1 MARTELEPRSCLRDG
16 SWTRLKG
23 TGHSGQ
29 TVRSQRGLL
38 APDSMGEGSRRQR
51 GPRGPPSLGRGH
63 GVGKPAG
70 TGGQGPRRQEGRSR
84 KGAIRMVKRS
94 CPSCGPELGVEE
106 KKGKGNPISIQL
118 FPPELVEHI
127 ISFLPVRDLVALGQT
142 CRYFH
147 EVCDA
152 EGVWRRICRRLSPR
166 LRDQGSGV
174 RPWKRAAI
182 LNYTKGLY
190 FQAFGG
196 RRRCLSKSV
205 APLLAH
211 GYRRFLPTKDHVFI
225 LDYVGTLF
233 FLKNALVSTLGQMQ
247 WKRACR
253 YVVLCRG
260 AKDFASDPRCDTVY
274 RKYLYVL
281 ATREQQEVV
290 GTTSS
295 RACDCVEVYLQSSG
309 QRVFKMTFHHSMTFK
324 QIVLVGQ
331 ETQRALL
338 LLTEEGKIYSLVV
351 NETQL
356 DQPRSYTVQLALRK
370 VSHYLPHLR
379 VACMTSNQSST
390 LYVTDQGG
398 VYFEV
403 HTPGVYRDLFG
414 TLQAFD
420 PLDQQMPLALS
431 LPAKI
436 LFCALGY
443 NHLGLVDEFG
453 RIFMQ
458 GNNRYGQL
466 GTGDKMDRGEPTQV
480 RYLQRPITLW
490 CGLNHSL
497 VLSQSSE
504 FSKELLGCGCGAGG
518 RLPGWPKGSASFVKL
533 QVKVPLCACALCATR
548 ECLYI
553 LSSHDIEQ
561 HTPYRD
567 LPASRVVGIPEP
579 SLGTGAP
586 QDPGGT
592 AQACEEYLSQIHSCH
607 TLQDRMEK
615 MKEIIGWMPL
625 MAAQKDFFW
634 EALDMLQKAEGGGGG
649 VGPPASET

>member
-84 KGAIRMVKRS
+84 EGAIRMVRRSQRRKLQKFTRLCGREEGLRVKRS

-480 RYLQRPITLW
+480 
-490 CGLNHSL
+490 
-497 VLSQSSE
+497 
-504 FSKELLGCGCGAGG
+504 
-518 RLPGWPKGSASFVKL
+518 
-533 QVKVPLCACALCATR
+533 PLCACALCATR

-615 MKEIIGWMPL
+615 MKEIVGWMPL

>member
-1 MARTELEPRSCLRDG
+1 MVR
-16 SWTRLKG
+16 
-23 TGHSGQ
+23 
-29 TVRSQRGLL
+29 RSQRQKLKKLTGLC
-38 APDSMGEGSRRQR
+38 GREEGLR
-51 GPRGPPSLGRGH
+51 
-63 GVGKPAG
+63 
-70 TGGQGPRRQEGRSR
+70 
-84 KGAIRMVKRS
+84 VKRN
-94 CPSCGPELGVEE
+94 CPSCGPEYESDE
-106 KKGKGNPISIQL
+106 KGRENSISVQL

-127 ISFLPVRDLVALGQT
+127 ASFLPVRDAVALGQT
-142 CRYFH
+142 CHYFR
-147 EVCDA
+147 EVCDT
-152 EGVWRRICRRLSPR
+152 EGVWRRICHRLSPH
-166 LRDQGSGV
+166 LREQGSGV
-174 RPWKRAAI
+174 RPWKRAAV

-196 RRRCLSKSV
+196 RRKCLSKSV

-211 GYRRFLPTKDHVFI
+211 GYRRFLPTKDHIFI
-225 LDYVGTLF
+225 LDYLGTLF
-233 FLKNALVSTLGQMQ
+233 FLKNALVSTLGQIQ

-253 YVVLCRG
+253 YIVLCRG

-281 ATREQQEVV
+281 VTGKQSGVA

-309 QRVFKMTFHHSMTFK
+309 QRVFKMTFHYSMSFK
-324 QIVLVGQ
+324 QISLLGQ

-370 VSHYLPHLR
+370 LSCCLPHLR
-379 VACMTSNQSST
+379 VSCMTSNQSSV
-390 LYVTDQGG
+390 LYMTDQGG

-403 HTPGVYRDLFG
+403 HSPGVYRDFFG

-420 PLDQQMPLALS
+420 PLDQQMPLAVS
-431 LPAKI
+431 LPAKV

-443 NHLGLVDEFG
+443 NHFGLVDEFG

-466 GTGDKMDRGEPTQV
+466 GTGDKMDRGEPTLVTFFPEPSSQPSPLGPQPPAVPLSRTLALCPQV
-480 RYLQRPITLW
+480 PYLQRPIALW

-497 VLSQSSE
+497 VLSQDSD

-533 QVKVPLCACALCATR
+533 HVKVPLCACSLCSTR
-548 ECLYI
+548 ECLYM
-553 LSSHDIEQ
+553 LSSHDIE
-561 HTPYRD
+561 HCLSYRD
-567 LPASRVVGIPEP
+567 LPAPWAVDSLEP
-579 SLGTGAP
+579 SLGARAP
-586 QDPGGT
+586 QDTGV
-592 AQACEEYLSQIHSCH
+592 AAWAFEEYLSQIHSCS

-615 MKEIIGWMPL
+615 MKEIVGWMPL

-634 EALDMLQKAEGGGGG
+634 EALNILQKTPGGAAP
-649 VGPPASET
+649 GPSTPES

>member
-1 MARTELEPRSCLRDG
+1 MDWCRS
-16 SWTRLKG
+16 SAPTWTD
-23 TGHSGQ
+23 T
-29 TVRSQRGLL
+29 
-38 APDSMGEGSRRQR
+38 APAPAVSH
-51 GPRGPPSLGRGH
+51 PCHPP
-63 GVGKPAG
+63 P
-70 TGGQGPRRQEGRSR
+70 P
-84 KGAIRMVKRS
+84 IRVKRS
-94 CPSCGPELGVEE
+94 CPSCGPEPGGEE
-106 KKGKGNPISIQL
+106 KKRRGKPTSVQL
-118 FPPELVEHI
+118 FPPELVDHI
-127 ISFLPVRDLVALGQT
+127 ISFLPVRDVVSLGQT
-142 CRYFH
+142 CHYLH
-147 EVCDA
+147 EVCDS
-152 EGVWRRICRRLSPR
+152 EGVWRRMCHRLSPR
-166 LRDQGSGV
+166 LRKQGSGV

-196 RRRCLSKSV
+196 RRRCLSKTV
-205 APLLAH
+205 APVLAH
-211 GYRRFLPTKDHVFI
+211 GYHRFLPTKDHIFI
-225 LDYVGTLF
+225 LDYTGTLF
-233 FLKNALVSTLGQMQ
+233 FLKNALVSSTLGQIQ

-253 YVVLCRG
+253 YVLLCRG
-260 AKDFASDPRCDTVY
+260 AKDFASDPRGDTVY

-281 ATREQQEVV
+281 ATREQPEVV
-290 GTTSS
+290 GTTHSQS
-295 RACDCVEVYLQSSG
+295 CDCVEVYLQSNG
-309 QRVFKMTFHHSMTFK
+309 QRVFKMTFHHSMSFK

-338 LLTEEGKIYSLVV
+338 LLTEEGKIYSLAV

-370 VSHYLPHLR
+370 VSRCLPHLR
-379 VACMTSNQSST
+379 VACMASNQSST
-390 LYVTDQGG
+390 LYITDQGG

-420 PLDQQMPLALS
+420 PTDQQMPLALS
-431 LPAKI
+431 LPAKV

-480 RYLQRPITLW
+480 HYPQRPVALW

-497 VLSQSSE
+497 VLSQGSD

-533 QVKVPLCACALCATR
+533 HIKVPLCACSLCSTR
-548 ECLYI
+548 ECLYV
-553 LSSHDIEQ
+553 LSSHDIE
-561 HTPYRD
+561 HHPAYRD
-567 LPASRVVGIPEP
+567 LPASRVAGTPEP
-579 SLGTGAP
+579 SLGAGAA
-586 QDPGGT
+586 QDPGG
-592 AQACEEYLSQIHSCH
+592 AVARACEQYLSQIHSCP
-607 TLQDRMEK
+607 TLQDRVEK
-615 MKEIIGWMPL
+615 MKEVVGWMPL

-634 EALDMLQKAEGGGGG
+634 EALDMLQRAAGG
-649 VGPPASET
+649 VGQGPPTPDS

>member
-1 MARTELEPRSCLRDG
+1 MVRRNQRRKLQKF
-16 SWTRLKG
+16 TRLCG
-23 TGHSGQ
+23 
-29 TVRSQRGLL
+29 REEGL
-38 APDSMGEGSRRQR
+38 R
-51 GPRGPPSLGRGH
+51 
-63 GVGKPAG
+63 
-70 TGGQGPRRQEGRSR
+70 
-84 KGAIRMVKRS
+84 
-94 CPSCGPELGVEE
+94 VER
-106 KKGKGNPISIQL
+106 
-118 FPPELVEHI
+118 I

-147 EVCDA
+147 EVCDG

-166 LRDQGSGV
+166 LQDQGSGV

-233 FLKNALVSTLGQMQ
+233 FLKNALVSALGQMQ

-420 PLDQQMPLALS
+420 PLDQQMPLALP

-480 RYLQRPITLW
+480 HYLQRPINLW

-497 VLSQSSE
+497 VLSQSAE

-561 HTPYRD
+561 HAPYRD
-567 LPASRVVGIPEP
+567 LPASRVVGTPEP
-579 SLGTGAP
+579 SLGARAP

-615 MKEIIGWMPL
+615 MKEIVGWMPL

-634 EALDMLQKAEGGGGG
+634 EALNMLQRAEGGGGG
-649 VGPPASET
+649 VGPPAPET

>member
-1 MARTELEPRSCLRDG
+1 MSHWVARAEDLSKRKFRA
-16 SWTRLKG
+16 RLGKI
-23 TGHSGQ
+23 GHSGWA
-29 TVRSQRGLL
+29 VRSQRGLS
-38 APDSMGEGSRRQR
+38 APGSMGEGPGRQR
-51 GPRGPPSLGRGH
+51 GPRGPPSSGTGH
-63 GVGKPAG
+63 GVGKAAG
-70 TGGQGPRRQEGRSR
+70 TGTRELSTGGQGARRDEGRSR
-84 KGAIRMVKRS
+84 AGVVRMVRRSQRRKLQKFTGLCGQEGLRVKRS
-94 CPSCGPELGVEE
+94 CPSCGPEPGGEE
-106 KKGKGNPISIQL
+106 KKGRGNPISVQL

-127 ISFLPVRDLVALGQT
+127 ISFLPVRDVVALGQT
-142 CRYFH
+142 CHYFR
-147 EVCDA
+147 EVCDT

-166 LRDQGSGV
+166 LREQGSGV

-233 FLKNALVSTLGQMQ
+233 FFKNALVSSTLGQIQ

-281 ATREQQEVV
+281 ATREQLGVA
-290 GTTSS
+290 GATGS

-309 QRVFKMTFHHSMTFK
+309 QRVFKMTFHHSMSFK

-370 VSHYLPHLR
+370 VSHCLPHLR
-379 VACMTSNQSST
+379 VACMASNQSST
-390 LYVTDQGG
+390 VYITDQGG

-480 RYLQRPITLW
+480 
-490 CGLNHSL
+490 
-497 VLSQSSE
+497 
-504 FSKELLGCGCGAGG
+504 
-518 RLPGWPKGSASFVKL
+518 
-533 QVKVPLCACALCATR
+533 PLCACSLCSTR
-548 ECLYI
+548 ECLYM
-553 LSSHDIEQ
+553 LSSHDIE
-561 HTPYRD
+561 HHPAYRD
-567 LPASRVVGIPEP
+567 LPASRVVGNPEP
-579 SLGTGAP
+579 SPGAGAP

-592 AQACEEYLSQIHSCH
+592 AQACEEYLSQIHSCP

-615 MKEIIGWMPL
+615 MKEIVGWMPL

-634 EALDMLQKAEGGGGG
+634 EALDMLQTAAGG
-649 VGPPASET
+649 VGEGPPTPDS

>member
-1 MARTELEPRSCLRDG
+1 M
-16 SWTRLKG
+16 
-23 TGHSGQ
+23 
-29 TVRSQRGLL
+29 VRR
-38 APDSMGEGSRRQR
+38 SRRQKLQKLTR
-51 GPRGPPSLGRGH
+51 LC
-63 GVGKPAG
+63 
-70 TGGQGPRRQEGRSR
+70 RQEEGLR
-84 KGAIRMVKRS
+84 VKRG
-94 CPSCGPELGVEE
+94 CPSCSLEAGDE
-106 KKGKGNPISIQL
+106 KERRDPISVQL

-127 ISFLPVRDLVALGQT
+127 VSFLPVKDVVALGQT
-142 CRYFH
+142 CHYFH

-152 EGVWRRICRRLSPR
+152 EGVWRRICRRLTPR
-166 LRDQGSGV
+166 IRDHRAGA

-205 APLLAH
+205 APMLAH

-233 FLKNALVSTLGQMQ
+233 FLKNALVSSTLGQIQ

-281 ATREQQEVV
+281 ATREQPPVV
-290 GTTSS
+290 GTTDS

-309 QRVFKMTFHHSMTFK
+309 QRVFKMTFHHSMSFK

-338 LLTEEGKIYSLVV
+338 LLTDEGKIYSLIV

-370 VSHYLPHLR
+370 VSRCLPHLR
-379 VACMTSNQSST
+379 VTCMASNQSST
-390 LYVTDQGG
+390 LYITDQGG

-420 PLDQQMPLALS
+420 PLDHQMPLALA
-431 LPAKI
+431 LPAKV

-480 RYLQRPITLW
+480 RYLQRPIALW

-497 VLSQSSE
+497 VLSQTSD
-504 FSKELLGCGCGAGG
+504 FNKELLGCGCGAGG

-533 QVKVPLCACALCATR
+533 HIKVPLCACSLCSTR
-548 ECLYI
+548 ECLYM

-561 HTPYRD
+561 CPVYRD
-567 LPASRVVGIPEP
+567 LPAGRVGGSPEP
-579 SLGTGAP
+579 TQGAGAP

-592 AQACEEYLSQIHSCH
+592 AQACEEYLSQIHSCP
-607 TLQDRMEK
+607 TLQDRMAK
-615 MKEIIGWMPL
+615 MKEIVGWMPL
-625 MAAQKDFFW
+625 MAAQRDFFW
-634 EALDMLQKAEGGGGG
+634 EALDMLQKTPSGS
-649 VGPPASET
+649 GPGTSTPES

>member
-1 MARTELEPRSCLRDG
+1 QGGGSGTRDPVDQSRSLASEVANQNPPG
-16 SWTRLKG
+16 GWRLWRW
-23 TGHSGQ
+23 S
-29 TVRSQRGLL
+29 
-38 APDSMGEGSRRQR
+38 E
-51 GPRGPPSLGRGH
+51 
-63 GVGKPAG
+63 
-70 TGGQGPRRQEGRSR
+70 
-84 KGAIRMVKRS
+84 VKRS
-94 CPSCGPELGVEE
+94 CPSCGPEPGGEE
-106 KKGKGNPISIQL
+106 KKGRGNPISVQL

-127 ISFLPVRDLVALGQT
+127 ISFLPVRDVVALGQT
-142 CRYFH
+142 CHYFH

-152 EGVWRRICRRLSPR
+152 EGVWRRICRKLSPR
-166 LRDQGSGV
+166 LREQGSGV

-182 LNYTKGLY
+182 LN
-190 FQAFGG
+190 
-196 RRRCLSKSV
+196 S
-205 APLLAH
+205 H
-211 GYRRFLPTKDHVFI
+211 GYRRFLPTKDHIFI
-225 LDYVGTLF
+225 LDYAGTLF
-233 FLKNALVSTLGQMQ
+233 FLKNALVSSTLGQIQ

-281 ATREQQEVV
+281 ATREQLEVV
-290 GTTSS
+290 GTTGS

-309 QRVFKMTFHHSMTFK
+309 QRVFKMTFHHSMSFK

-370 VSHYLPHLR
+370 VSRCLPHLR
-379 VACMTSNQSST
+379 VACMASNQSST
-390 LYVTDQGG
+390 LYITDEGG

-431 LPAKI
+431 LPAKV
-436 LFCALGY
+436 Y
-443 NHLGLVDEFG
+443 
-453 RIFMQ
+453 
-458 GNNRYGQL
+458 
-466 GTGDKMDRGEPTQV
+466 
-480 RYLQRPITLW
+480 YLQHPIALW

-497 VLSQSSE
+497 VLSQGLD

-533 QVKVPLCACALCATR
+533 HVKVPLCACSLCSTR
-548 ECLYI
+548 ECLYM

-561 HTPYRD
+561 HPAYRD
-567 LPASRVVGIPEP
+567 LPASKVVGTPEP
-579 SLGTGAP
+579 NPGSGVL

-592 AQACEEYLSQIHSCH
+592 AWACKEYLSQIYSCS

-615 MKEIIGWMPL
+615 MKEIVGWMPL
-625 MAAQKDFFW
+625 LAAQKDFFW
-634 EALDMLQKAEGGGGG
+634 EALDMLQKAAGG
-649 VGPPASET
+649 VGQGPPTPES

>member
-1 MARTELEPRSCLRDG
+1 
-16 SWTRLKG
+16 
-23 TGHSGQ
+23 
-29 TVRSQRGLL
+29 
-38 APDSMGEGSRRQR
+38 
-51 GPRGPPSLGRGH
+51 
-63 GVGKPAG
+63 
-70 TGGQGPRRQEGRSR
+70 
-84 KGAIRMVKRS
+84 MVKRS
-94 CPSCGPELGVEE
+94 CPSCGPDNAVEE
-106 KKGKGNPISIQL
+106 KKERGSCISVQL

-127 ISFLPVRDLVALGQT
+127 ISFLPVRDAIALGQT

-147 EVCDA
+147 EVCDT
-152 EGVWRRICRRLSPR
+152 EGVWRHICRRFSPH
-166 LRDQGSGV
+166 LREQGSGV
-174 RPWKRAAI
+174 RPWKRAAV

-211 GYRRFLPTKDHVFI
+211 GYRRFLPTKDHIFI
-225 LDYVGTLF
+225 LDYLGTLF
-233 FLKNALVSTLGQMQ
+233 FLKNALVSSTLGQIQ

-260 AKDFASDPRCDTVY
+260 AKDFASDPRCDAVY

-281 ATREQQEVV
+281 ATREQSGMS
-290 GTTSS
+290 GTTGSQV
-295 RACDCVEVYLQSSG
+295 CDCVEVYLQSSG
-309 QRVFKMTFHHSMTFK
+309 QRVFKMTFHHSMSFK
-324 QIVLVGQ
+324 QISLLGQ

-370 VSHYLPHLR
+370 VSCCLPHLR
-379 VACMTSNQSST
+379 VTCMASNQSSA
-390 LYVTDQGG
+390 LYITDQGG

-431 LPAKI
+431 LPAKV

-443 NHLGLVDEFG
+443 NHFGLVDEYG

-466 GTGDKMDRGEPTQV
+466 GTGDKMDRGEPTLV
-480 RYLQRPITLW
+480 PYLQRPIALW

-497 VLSQSSE
+497 VLSQDSD

-533 QVKVPLCACALCATR
+533 HVKVPLCACSLCSTR
-548 ECLYI
+548 ECLYM
-553 LSSHDIEQ
+553 LSSHDIE
-561 HTPYRD
+561 HCSIYRD
-567 LPASRVVGIPEP
+567 LPATWAVESLGP
-579 SLGTGAP
+579 SLGAGSP
-586 QDPGGT
+586 QDPGR
-592 AQACEEYLSQIHSCH
+592 AARACEEYLSQIHGCP

-615 MKEIIGWMPL
+615 MKEIVGRMPL
-625 MAAQKDFFW
+625 LAAQKDFFW
-634 EALDMLQKAEGGGGG
+634 QALNMLQRAAGGI
-649 VGPPASET
+649 GPGPSTPES

>member
-1 MARTELEPRSCLRDG
+1 
-16 SWTRLKG
+16 
-23 TGHSGQ
+23 
-29 TVRSQRGLL
+29 
-38 APDSMGEGSRRQR
+38 
-51 GPRGPPSLGRGH
+51 
-63 GVGKPAG
+63 
-70 TGGQGPRRQEGRSR
+70 
-84 KGAIRMVKRS
+84 MVKRS
-94 CPSCGPELGVEE
+94 CPSCGLEAGSE
-106 KKGKGNPISIQL
+106 KKERGNPISVQL

-127 ISFLPVRDLVALGQT
+127 VSFLPVKDLVALGQT
-142 CRYFH
+142 CHYFH

-166 LRDQGSGV
+166 IRDQSSGA

-205 APLLAH
+205 APMLAH

-233 FLKNALVSTLGQMQ
+233 FLKNALVSSTLGQIQ

-281 ATREQQEVV
+281 ATREQPAVV
-290 GTTSS
+290 GTTGS

-309 QRVFKMTFHHSMTFK
+309 QRVFKMTFHHSMSFK

-370 VSHYLPHLR
+370 VSRCLPHLR
-379 VACMTSNQSST
+379 VTCMASNQSST
-390 LYVTDQGG
+390 LYITGGTLIPRKQVPKAAELRAPDPPDQGG

-420 PLDQQMPLALS
+420 PLDHQMPLALS
-431 LPAKI
+431 LPAKV

-480 RYLQRPITLW
+480 HYLQRPIALW

-497 VLSQSSE
+497 VLSQTSD

-533 QVKVPLCACALCATR
+533 HIKVPEGQTVSLSFRVFDMELHPSCRYDALEVFAGSGTSGQRLGRFCGTFR
-548 ECLYI
+548 
-553 LSSHDIEQ
+553 
-561 HTPYRD
+561 
-567 LPASRVVGIPEP
+567 PAPVVAPGNQVTLRMTTDE
-579 SLGTGAP
+579 GTGGRGFLLWYSGRATSGTGP
-586 QDPGGT
+586 QHHLPK
-592 AQACEEYLSQIHSCH
+592 AVQAVRHL
-607 TLQDRMEK
+607 
-615 MKEIIGWMPL
+615 
-625 MAAQKDFFW
+625 
-634 EALDMLQKAEGGGGG
+634 AEQLLFQ
-649 VGPPASET
+649 

>member
-1 MARTELEPRSCLRDG
+1 MLRAGDG
-16 SWTRLKG
+16 AN
-23 TGHSGQ
+23 
-29 TVRSQRGLL
+29 QRQ
-38 APDSMGEGSRRQR
+38 AEG
-51 GPRGPPSLGRGH
+51 GD
-63 GVGKPAG
+63 AG
-70 TGGQGPRRQEGRSR
+70 TQLEELWSDARRTPIANQ
-84 KGAIRMVKRS
+84 IQVKRT
-94 CPSCGPELGVEE
+94 CPSCGPEPRGEE
-106 KKGKGNPISIQL
+106 KKGRGNPISVQL

-127 ISFLPVRDLVALGQT
+127 ISFLPVRDVVALGQT

-166 LRDQGSGV
+166 LREQSSGV

-233 FLKNALVSTLGQMQ
+233 FLKNALVSSTLGQIQ
-247 WKRACR
+247 WKRACH

-281 ATREQQEVV
+281 ATREQPAVV
-290 GTTSS
+290 GSTGSQ
-295 RACDCVEVYLQSSG
+295 ACDCVEVYLQSSG
-309 QRVFKMTFHHSMTFK
+309 QRVFKMTFHHSMSFK

-331 ETQRALL
+331 ETHRALL

-370 VSHYLPHLR
+370 VSRCLPHLR
-379 VACMTSNQSST
+379 VTCMASNQSST
-390 LYVTDQGG
+390 LYITDQGG

-443 NHLGLVDEFG
+443 NHVGLVDEFG

-480 RYLQRPITLW
+480 
-490 CGLNHSL
+490 
-497 VLSQSSE
+497 
-504 FSKELLGCGCGAGG
+504 
-518 RLPGWPKGSASFVKL
+518 
-533 QVKVPLCACALCATR
+533 PLCACSLCSTR
-548 ECLYI
+548 ECLYM
-553 LSSHDIEQ
+553 LASHDIERG
-561 HTPYRD
+561 PAYRD
-567 LPASRVVGIPEP
+567 LPPSKAVGSPEP
-579 SLGTGAP
+579 SLGAGAP

-592 AQACEEYLSQIHSCH
+592 ARACEEYLSQIHSCP

-615 MKEIIGWMPL
+615 MKEIVGWMPL

-634 EALDMLQKAEGGGGG
+634 EALDMLQRAAGG
-649 VGPPASET
+649 VASDPSTPES

>member
-1 MARTELEPRSCLRDG
+1 MKEGPKGSPRPRQGTWCGKGSGDTAQRD
-16 SWTRLKG
+16 
-23 TGHSGQ
+23 
-29 TVRSQRGLL
+29 
-38 APDSMGEGSRRQR
+38 
-51 GPRGPPSLGRGH
+51 
-63 GVGKPAG
+63 
-70 TGGQGPRRQEGRSR
+70 EGRSR
-84 KGAIRMVKRS
+84 EGTVRMVKRN
-94 CPSCGPELGVEE
+94 CPSFGPEHESDE
-106 KKGKGNPISIQL
+106 KKGRGNSVSVQL

-127 ISFLPVRDLVALGQT
+127 VSFLPVRDAVALGQT
-142 CRYFH
+142 CRYFR
-147 EVCDA
+147 EVCDT
-152 EGVWRRICRRLSPR
+152 EGVWRRICRKLSPY
-166 LRDQGSGV
+166 LRKQGSGV
-174 RPWKRAAI
+174 RPWKRAAV

-211 GYRRFLPTKDHVFI
+211 GYRRFLPTKDHIFI
-225 LDYVGTLF
+225 LDYLGTLF
-233 FLKNALVSTLGQMQ
+233 FLKNALVSSTLGQIQ

-281 ATREQQEVV
+281 ATREQSGVA

-295 RACDCVEVYLQSSG
+295 RACDCVEVFLQSSG
-309 QRVFKMTFHHSMTFK
+309 QRVFKMMFHHSMSFK
-324 QIVLVGQ
+324 QISLLGQ
-331 ETQRALL
+331 ETGRVLL

-370 VSHYLPHLR
+370 MSCCLPHLR
-379 VACMTSNQSST
+379 VNCMSSNQSSA
-390 LYVTDQGG
+390 LYITDQGA

-420 PLDQQMPLALS
+420 PLDQQMPLAVS
-431 LPAKI
+431 VPTKV

-443 NHLGLVDEFG
+443 NHFGVVDEFG
-453 RIFMQ
+453 RVFMQ

-466 GTGDKMDRGEPTQV
+466 GTGDKMDRGEPTLV
-480 RYLQRPITLW
+480 PYLKRPIALW

-497 VLSQSSE
+497 VLSQDAD

-533 QVKVPLCACALCATR
+533 HVKVPPCACSLCSTR
-548 ECLYI
+548 ECLYM

-561 HTPYRD
+561 CSIYQD
-567 LPASRVVGIPEP
+567 LPAAWGMDSLEP
-579 SLGTGAP
+579 SLRSRGL
-586 QDPGGT
+586 QDPAG
-592 AQACEEYLSQIHSCH
+592 AAWAYEEYLSQIHSCP
-607 TLQDRMEK
+607 TLQDCLEK
-615 MKEIIGWMPL
+615 MKEIVGWMPL
-625 MAAQKDFFW
+625 MAAQRDFFW
-634 EALDMLQKAEGGGGG
+634 KALNILQKTSLGFTP
-649 VGPPASET
+649 GPSTPES